1 MNRRSPALVLMLALP
16 AVAAAVDVPVAGKR
30 LDLNASR
37 DQARARVVVADPA
50 LAAPL
55 PDPAIG
61 AALIV
66 NAGAAAGQCR
76 AEILLDPG
84 KWQAIGGDGPR
95 KGWRYRAEAP
105 GTQGVR
111 RILLRPG
118 LLTMQAQV
126 PAGPAVSPRPSSA
139 SPSRSCSASAT
150 RATAPRSAHPRV
162 ATRGGGSRSAMR
174 RPRRAA
180 PTPTSRWRS
189 P

>member
-1 MNRRSPALVLMLALP
+1 MNRRSLALVLMLALP

-76 AEILLDPG
+76 AEILLT
-84 KWQAIGGDGPR
+84 
-95 KGWRYRAEAP
+95 RAS
-105 GTQGVR
+105 GR
-111 RILLRPG
+111 RSAATAHAR
-118 LLTMQAQV
+118 
-126 PAGPAVSPRPSSA
+126 AG
-139 SPSRSCSASAT
+139 
-150 RATAPRSAHPRV
+150 ATAPRRPAPR
-162 ATRGGGSRSAMR
+162 ACGASSCA
-174 RPRRAA
+174 RAC
-180 PTPTSRWRS
+180 
-189 P
+189 